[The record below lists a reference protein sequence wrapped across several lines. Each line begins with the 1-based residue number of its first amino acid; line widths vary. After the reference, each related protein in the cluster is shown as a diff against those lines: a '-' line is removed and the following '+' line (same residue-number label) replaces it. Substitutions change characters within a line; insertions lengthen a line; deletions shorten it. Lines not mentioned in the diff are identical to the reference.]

1 MQALG
6 TLGGNESWA
15 YGVSADGSIVVGF
28 ARDASGLGRA
38 VRWTASG
45 QIQDLNVI
53 FSDLLN
59 GAVLYGAVAI
69 SADGR
74 FILGTGVRP
83 ASGRTEAFL
92 LYTGGR

>member
-28 ARDASGLGRA
+28 ATDASGQRA

-59 GAVLYGAVAI
+59 GAVLIRAVAI